1 MLLHAHGI
9 SCSQSGRLQGIHA
22 MQIATIMLFTKPLEG
37 LARPTK
43 GETLEQVFGDP
54 RRQLI
59 SKLLDSICVVD
70 GLVQECSGL
79 GLHSIDLLKEQN
91 QVRSTR
97 EIHREVRLWGCVIWY
112 SKPWS
117 LRKDCDAGRL

>member
-1 MLLHAHGI
+1 
-9 SCSQSGRLQGIHA
+9 
-22 MQIATIMLFTKPLEG
+22 MQIATIILFAKPLEG
-37 LARPTK
+37 LARPTN

-59 SKLLDSICVVD
+59 SKCLDSICVVF

-79 GLHSIDLLKEQN
+79 RLHSIDLPKEQK

-97 EIHREVRLWGCVIWY
+97 EIHREVREE
-112 SKPWS
+112 
-117 LRKDCDAGRL
+117 DA